1 MRFVLF
7 LKGGIVL
14 KRVLCLL
21 LILLFALSLCVP
33 AFADSE
39 ALFCRKCG
47 KPIPTD
53 SNFCP
58 YCGAAVT
65 VDAKNAAASPRSDT
79 PTVTVPTVPAAPQ
92 SAALSSG
99 GRLDYSTILNR
110 VRVTKSPTS
119 ESVPYGGSCTFIAHA
134 ANATSVTWIITTS
147 DGSISA
153 PAYEAANSIS
163 GLYVSGA
170 NTDTLKLSGIPSWM
184 NGCMVQACFTG
195 EGGPVYTE
203 AARIWTYQPKT
214 SKSSDEGGML
224 WWWPYRYYI
233 DPYTWEA
240 PWWYWYN
247 EYTGEPSPPDVN
259 HSITLP
265 GGHSIAPQMPG
276 PNYIYDWH
284 ESVVTRHEHTSNQ
297 FSPDGNGGSGNTGDN
312 TGGNTGDNT
321 GGNTGDNTGG
331 STGGNTGNNTGDNTG
346 DNTGGS
352 TGGSTGGNTGGS
364 TGGSTGGNTGGNT
377 GDNTGGSTGGS
388 TGGGTGGTPQPD
400 DGTHNLPDPSN
411 P

>member
-1 MRFVLF
+1 MRIVLF

-14 KRVLCLL
+14 KRVFCLL
-21 LILLFALSLCVP
+21 LVLLFALSLCVP
-33 AFADSE
+33 VFADSD

-58 YCGAAVT
+58 YCGAGVT
-65 VDAKNAAASPRSDT
+65 VDASGARNTTASPRSDT
-79 PTVTVPTVPAAPQ
+79 PTVTVPTVPAATQ

-170 NTDTLKLSGIPSWM
+170 NTDTLRLSGIPSWM

-203 AARIWTYQPKT
+203 AARIWTYQPK
-214 SKSSDEGGML
+214 SSSSDEGGML

-233 DPYTWEA
+233 DPYTWDA

-247 EYTGEPSPPDVN
+247 EFTGEPSPPDVN

-265 GGHSIAPQMPG
+265 DGHSIAPQKPG
-276 PNYIYDWH
+276 PNFIYDGQQA
-284 ESVVTRHEHTSNQ
+284 VVYRHDH
-297 FSPDGNGGSGNTGDN
+297 FPGSGYE
-312 TGGNTGDNT
+312 
-321 GGNTGDNTGG
+321 
-331 STGGNTGNNTGDNTG
+331 
-346 DNTGGS
+346 
-352 TGGSTGGNTGGS
+352 
-364 TGGSTGGNTGGNT
+364 
-377 GDNTGGSTGGS
+377 
-388 TGGGTGGTPQPD
+388 P
-400 DGTHNLPDPSN
+400 
-411 P
+411 